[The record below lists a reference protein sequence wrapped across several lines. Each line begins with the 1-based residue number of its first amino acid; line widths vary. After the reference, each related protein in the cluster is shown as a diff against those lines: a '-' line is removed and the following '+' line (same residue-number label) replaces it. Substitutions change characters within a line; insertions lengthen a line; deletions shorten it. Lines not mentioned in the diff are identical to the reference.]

1 MKLAILTPW
10 NKSFGYDPH
19 EDTKELEKKLMVISH
34 YPNTEEPID
43 LNDFLILYNSL
54 LNIDDTKRP
63 QVFIAFVKNV
73 YVLND
78 RTFGDISYKVMNII
92 HNFTKKIKTK
102 TVNNGTIWSQRFR
115 QIRGRLPTK
124 NEIIIRSL
132 LD

>member
-10 NKSFGYDPH
+10 NKSFGYDMN
-19 EDTKELEKKLMVISH
+19 EDVNALERKLLVVSH
-34 YPNTEEPID
+34 YPNEEEPIN
-43 LNDFLILYNSL
+43 LNDFMLLYNSL
-54 LNIDDTKRP
+54 LTMGDSKRP

-78 RTFGDISYKVMNII
+78 RTFGDISYKVMNTI
-92 HNFTKKIKTK
+92 HNFTNKIKSK
-102 TVNNGTIWSQRFR
+102 TINNSSIWSYKFR

-124 NEIIIRSL
+124 NEIKIRSL